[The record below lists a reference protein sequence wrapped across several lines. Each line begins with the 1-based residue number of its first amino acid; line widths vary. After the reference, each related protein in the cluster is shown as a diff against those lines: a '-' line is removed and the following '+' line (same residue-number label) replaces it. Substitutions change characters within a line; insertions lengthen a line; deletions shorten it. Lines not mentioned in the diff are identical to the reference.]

1 VAGPAEPAHAF
12 LARGAE
18 ELGRDPAGA
27 VSPKPFP
34 PSMVARSTT
43 PLCQL
48 SRYTFEGVLP
58 PVGVPLPV
66 LLEVL
71 WAAGR
76 FTGGGLI

>member
-1 VAGPAEPAHAF
+1 
-12 LARGAE
+12 
-18 ELGRDPAGA
+18 